1 MWRINIGVVLAA
13 KITTSSAHI
22 IQSRPCL
29 TSQCSGWG
37 KLMTENCQI
46 GTSCYAECSRCQCL
60 SSNWLILAT
69 TWQILQIVAL
79 LCWFQ
84 TISCNITLILVRDQS
99 FWAERKGNFRYYL
112 VIVEIKSICC
122 SIGLSDGLLLVVLGG
137 NMGILLYIQILNKC
151 LRFWANLHF
160 QIDLYI
166 QLSLYSISPLK
177 TKGHIIDLWYFF
189 CFSLFFHRVRIWRF
203 L

>member
-1 MWRINIGVVLAA
+1 MFMKGKFDAYVPWALA
-13 KITTSSAHI
+13 KIF
-22 IQSRPCL
+22 Q
-29 TSQCSGWG
+29 
-37 KLMTENCQI
+37 
-46 GTSCYAECSRCQCL
+46 
-60 SSNWLILAT
+60 NWT
-69 TWQILQIVAL
+69 VDRSTDRDFTVRQIVAL
-79 LCWFQ
+79 LRWFQ

-112 VIVEIKSICC
+112 GIVEIKSICS

-189 CFSLFFHRVRIWRF
+189 LQ
-203 L
+203 